1 MQDRFTERRL
11 LALLEEIPVE
21 TRVIVDWDSE
31 KGFAFLREC
40 REAIRK
46 GASWEDLAEAT
57 GIEELRYVYLSRE
70 KVIGR

>member
-1 MQDRFTERRL
+1 M
-11 LALLEEIPVE
+11 ALLEEVPVE
-21 TRVIVDWDSE
+21 TRVVIDWDCD

-40 REAIRK
+40 REAIRN
-46 GASWEDLAEAT
+46 GATWEELAEAT